1 MQTIQLKHHNKSKP
15 VELTVPRSWNELS
28 NKQLIQAAK
37 VLGAALPRDEMRM
50 RLLTVLVNVPWYSLR
65 AYWWW
70 FQLDEDAL
78 PDLLSL
84 TDFLFESNDLTDW
97 KIKWVKPFGSPALY
111 GPFNRLSNITLHE
124 FSYADTAF
132 NAYLETEDQHQLNK
146 LIAVLYRPAVDHS
159 ANDPRE
165 PFDQYKL
172 EKRARKIARLSWPVR
187 LAILYNWIGCRS
199 MITDMF
205 PKIFSQKD
213 GKASRFG
220 WADVIVS
227 TAGQKFGTVDQ
238 TADANLFNILIHHK
252 QQIEEQEELQKQQKN
267 K

>member
-1 MQTIQLKHHNKSKP
+1 MHTIHLKHPRKSKP
-15 VELTVPRSWNELS
+15 VELTVPGCWNELT

-37 VLGAALPRDEMRM
+37 VLGSTLPRDEMRM
-50 RLLTVLVNVPWYSLR
+50 RLLMVLVNVPWYSLR
-65 AYWWW
+65 AYWLW
-70 FQLDEDAL
+70 FKLDEDAL

-84 TDFLFESNDLTDW
+84 TDFLFDTNDLTDW
-97 KIKWVKPFGSPALY
+97 KIKWVKPFGAPTYY

-132 NAYLETEDQHQLNK
+132 NAYLETEDMHQLNK
-146 LIAVLYRPAVDHS
+146 LIAVLYRPAIDHS
-159 ANDPRE
+159 ANDVRE

-213 GKASRFG
+213 GKASKFG

-252 QQIEEQEELQKQQKN
+252 QQIEEQEELQKQQK
-267 K
+267 KK